1 MTCAEYARRSPSVL
15 WLRARD
21 CDIDYLN
28 AGYRESRG
36 TIQELFFAVR
46 PAGASRTQ
54 PAVLVMATRDP
65 SVLAIAQGGIGEG
78 QQPNQEQFLIM
89 MLRIVTALNAAR
101 RIEGRLRVGWMDRL
115 RARRVLSGLT
125 TPVAPSAMVVDLHAS
140 PAYTGPAI
148 QMALGTALVIAAI
161 VLFRKGRRTEL
172 DLVPAAE
179 PVLATEPVVTTPV
192 RLRGLLLLNLAP
204 GANAADIEYAPPLGN
219 RDEVIERIA
228 QAIGGIQFDARGR
241 GVLRVPEVAAIIDV
255 GRAEDRLERDRRC
268 RRRRRGGRD
277 RASAGRN
284 RLARVRADRGEV
296 SRVEKPRLTDRVSV
310 MSRRIVSRY
319 AMGTSSRRPSDPLS
333 DSAFAR
339 RLTASSMVVGSTLEK
354 QIRSSESPAVSE

>member
-1 MTCAEYARRSPSVL
+1 MRPPPWIIAISAWPGAVRNLNVILALAGVVLVVAGAWSLRDQLGHRSPVEVTCAEYARRSLSVL

-148 QMALGTALVIAAI
+148 QMALGTALVIAAV

-179 PVLATEPVVTTPV
+179 PALATEPVVTTPV

-204 GANAADIEYAPPLGN
+204 GGNAADIEYAPPLGN

-255 GRAEDRLERDRRC
+255 GRA
-268 RRRRRGGRD
+268 
-277 RASAGRN
+277 A
-284 RLARVRADRGEV
+284 
-296 SRVEKPRLTDRVSV
+296 
-310 MSRRIVSRY
+310 IVS
-319 AMGTSSRRPSDPLS
+319 
-333 DSAFAR
+333 SATAGAEGAAGAAAIAR
-339 RLTASSMVVGSTLEK
+339 LLAETGWRAYVPIEGRFLE
-354 QIRSSESPAVSE
+354 

>member
-1 MTCAEYARRSPSVL
+1 MPQTGSFAMRPPPWIIAISAWPGAVCNLHVILALAGVFFVVAGAWALSDQLGYRSPLEITCAEYARRSPSVL

-46 PAGASRTQ
+46 PAGAARTQ
-54 PAVLVMATRDP
+54 PAVLVVATRDP
-65 SVLAIAQGGIGEG
+65 AVLAIAQGGIGEG

-125 TPVAPSAMVVDLHAS
+125 TPVAL
-140 PAYTGPAI
+140 
-148 QMALGTALVIAAI
+148 IAAI
-161 VLFRKGRRTEL
+161 VLFRKGRRTEP
-172 DLVPAAE
+172 DLGAAQE
-179 PVLATEPVVTTPV
+179 PVRATERVVTTPV

-219 RDEVIERIA
+219 RDEVIARIA
-228 QAIGGIQFDARGR
+228 QAIDGIQFDARGR

-255 GRAEDRLERDRRC
+255 GRSE
-268 RRRRRGGRD
+268 
-277 RASAGRN
+277 
-284 RLARVRADRGEV
+284 
-296 SRVEKPRLTDRVSV
+296 
-310 MSRRIVSRY
+310 IVS
-319 AMGTSSRRPSDPLS
+319 
-333 DSAFAR
+333 SATAGADGAAGAAAIAR
-339 RLTASSMVVGSTLEK
+339 LVAKTGWRVYLPIEGRFLE
-354 QIRSSESPAVSE
+354 

>member
-1 MTCAEYARRSPSVL
+1 MPQTGSFAMRPPPWIIAISAWPGAVRNLNVILALAGVVLVMAGAWSLRDQLGHRSPMEVTCADYARRSPSVL

-65 SVLAIAQGGIGEG
+65 SVLAIAQSGIGEG
-78 QQPNQEQFLIM
+78 RQPDQEQFLIM

-161 VLFRKGRRTEL
+161 VLFRKGRRTEP

-228 QAIGGIQFDARGR
+228 QAIGGIQFDTRGR
-241 GVLRVPEVAAIIDV
+241 GVLRVPEVAAIIDI
-255 GRAEDRLERDRRC
+255 GRAE
-268 RRRRRGGRD
+268 
-277 RASAGRN
+277 
-284 RLARVRADRGEV
+284 
-296 SRVEKPRLTDRVSV
+296 
-310 MSRRIVSRY
+310 IVS
-319 AMGTSSRRPSDPLS
+319 
-333 DSAFAR
+333 SATAGAEGAAGAAAIAR
-339 RLTASSMVVGSTLEK
+339 LLAETGWRAYVPIEGRFLE
-354 QIRSSESPAVSE
+354 

>member
-1 MTCAEYARRSPSVL
+1 MPQTGSFVMRPPPWIIAISAWPGAVRNLNVILALAGVVLVVAGAWSLRDQLGHRSPVEVTCAEYARRSLSVL

-148 QMALGTALVIAAI
+148 QMALGTALVIAAV

-179 PVLATEPVVTTPV
+179 PALATEPVVTTPV

-255 GRAEDRLERDRRC
+255 GRA
-268 RRRRRGGRD
+268 
-277 RASAGRN
+277 A
-284 RLARVRADRGEV
+284 
-296 SRVEKPRLTDRVSV
+296 
-310 MSRRIVSRY
+310 IVS
-319 AMGTSSRRPSDPLS
+319 
-333 DSAFAR
+333 SATAGAEGAAGAAAIAR
-339 RLTASSMVVGSTLEK
+339 LLAETGWRAYVPIEGRFLE
-354 QIRSSESPAVSE
+354 

>member
-1 MTCAEYARRSPSVL
+1 
-15 WLRARD
+15 
-21 CDIDYLN
+21 
-28 AGYRESRG
+28 
-36 TIQELFFAVR
+36 
-46 PAGASRTQ
+46 
-54 PAVLVMATRDP
+54 MATRDP

-148 QMALGTALVIAAI
+148 QMALGTALVIAAV

-172 DLVPAAE
+172 DLAPAAE
-179 PVLATEPVVTTPV
+179 PVLATEAVVTAPV

-241 GVLRVPEVAAIIDV
+241 GVSGSLKSPRSSTSVAPKSSRARPPVPKAPQGRPRSRVCWPKPAGARTCRSRGGFSSREAPTHRPRIGDESENCLALCDGHELSPTERPALRQRLRQTFDGIID
-255 GRAEDRLERDRRC
+255 GRRQHARKADAEL
-268 RRRRRGGRD
+268 
-277 RASAGRN
+277 
-284 RLARVRADRGEV
+284 
-296 SRVEKPRLTDRVSV
+296 
-310 MSRRIVSRY
+310 
-319 AMGTSSRRPSDPLS
+319 
-333 DSAFAR
+333 
-339 RLTASSMVVGSTLEK
+339 
-354 QIRSSESPAVSE
+354 

>member
-1 MTCAEYARRSPSVL
+1 MRPPPWIIAISAWPGAVRNLNVILALAGVVLVVAGAWSLRDQLGHRSPVEVTCAEYARRSLSVL

-148 QMALGTALVIAAI
+148 EMALGTALVIAAI

-255 GRAEDRLERDRRC
+255 GRA
-268 RRRRRGGRD
+268 
-277 RASAGRN
+277 A
-284 RLARVRADRGEV
+284 
-296 SRVEKPRLTDRVSV
+296 
-310 MSRRIVSRY
+310 IVS
-319 AMGTSSRRPSDPLS
+319 
-333 DSAFAR
+333 SATAGAEGAAGAAAIAR
-339 RLTASSMVVGSTLEK
+339 LLAETGWRAYVPIEGRFLE
-354 QIRSSESPAVSE
+354 

>member
-1 MTCAEYARRSPSVL
+1 
-15 WLRARD
+15 
-21 CDIDYLN
+21 
-28 AGYRESRG
+28 
-36 TIQELFFAVR
+36 
-46 PAGASRTQ
+46 
-54 PAVLVMATRDP
+54 
-65 SVLAIAQGGIGEG
+65 
-78 QQPNQEQFLIM
+78 
-89 MLRIVTALNAAR
+89 
-101 RIEGRLRVGWMDRL
+101 MDRL

-161 VLFRKGRRTEL
+161 VLFRKGRRTEP

-255 GRAEDRLERDRRC
+255 GRAESRLERDRRC

-284 RLARVRADRGEV
+284 RLARLRADRGEV

-310 MSRRIVSRY
+310 MSRRVVSRY
-319 AMGTSSRRPSDPLS
+319 AMGTSSRRLSDPLS

-354 QIRSSESPAVSE
+354 QMRSSESPAVSE